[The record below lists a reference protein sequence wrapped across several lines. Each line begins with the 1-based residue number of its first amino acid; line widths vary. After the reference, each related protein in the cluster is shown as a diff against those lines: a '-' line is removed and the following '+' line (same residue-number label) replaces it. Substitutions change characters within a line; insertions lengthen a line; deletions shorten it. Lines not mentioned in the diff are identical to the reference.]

1 MIEEMPAMS
10 IWDVLSPRVTLI
22 AWDWH
27 NGLAVPPGCV
37 SPAKCY
43 STMLTQAGWQPYWL
57 NIIDQTNLYCRTN
70 AEYQPEREKNRRL
83 SLYKLMKGTQHW
95 PDRKRKDWRKE
106 NGFLVNIPIKRGE
119 TEFLLAKKYPNTHS
133 VSGALC
139 WSRKQFP
146 GKCRI
151 SRKSGD
157 SPAVSFIELAG
168 SSMESSPAPKCI
180 DDFAFT

>member
-1 MIEEMPAMS
+1 M
-10 IWDVLSPRVTLI
+10 D
-22 AWDWH
+22 
-27 NGLAVPPGCV
+27 
-37 SPAKCY
+37 
-43 STMLTQAGWQPYWL
+43 
-57 NIIDQTNLYCRTN
+57 
-70 AEYQPEREKNRRL
+70 
-83 SLYKLMKGTQHW
+83 
-95 PDRKRKDWRKE
+95 
-106 NGFLVNIPIKRGE
+106 FLVNIPIKRGE

-133 VSGALC
+133 VSGVLC